1 MPTIMRFSTCRL
13 TIYPNE
19 HGTPHFHLEFTDG
32 DRCSIAIETL
42 DLLAGIV
49 SPEKK
54 MAEALKWADENRALL
69 LVKWEEITR

>member
-1 MPTIMRFSTCRL
+1 MRFSTCRL

-42 DLLAGIV
+42 DVLAGIV
-49 SPEKK
+49 SSPKK
-54 MAEALKWADENRALL
+54 TAEAMKWAAENRSLL
-69 LVKWEEITR
+69 FAKWEEITG